1 VHDGTARTG
10 AGKYKLDGKTT
21 LLEMITQAG
30 GPQPDA
36 DLKSVRVRR
45 KSGQT
50 MALNLYQAIIKGDAS
65 QDIVLDNGDLIYL
78 PNLAKDGNRVYV
90 FGEVKNPGAYTFA
103 GSEMRLL
110 DAISEAG
117 GTTPFARGS
126 ETRVVRG
133 DISKPEIL
141 TADVTRLIEKGDR
154 SQDVVL
160 ASGDL
165 IYVPRS
171 GFGDVKLFGDRIR
184 PLLEMI
190 LYPARVV
197 KDWDDALDITGVRN
211 SD

>member
-1 VHDGTARTG
+1 MPASL
-10 AGKYKLDGKTT
+10 AEGKTVNKT
-21 LLEMITQAG
+21 A
-30 GPQPDA
+30 
-36 DLKSVRVRR
+36 V
-45 KSGQT
+45 
-50 MALNLYQAIIKGDAS
+50 
-65 QDIVLDNGDLIYL
+65 
-78 PNLAKDGNRVYV
+78 
-90 FGEVKNPGAYTFA
+90 
-103 GSEMRLL
+103 
-110 DAISEAG
+110 
-117 GTTPFARGS
+117 
-126 ETRVVRG
+126 RVVRG